1 MHGDASAAI
10 GDSYETG
17 DSSFAFETLDGNQLQ
32 LRMLHWNEY
41 SGLCLG
47 LVTTAETNTSA
58 DTPFGQM
65 RGREQEIELSFGG
78 SNSDV
83 NVRVATDWT
92 EIGYDLVRVCL
103 RVSEQQYAD
112 RGDWPR
118 QHNWA
123 AATIGELVE
132 TYEIRVRI
140 GEPQ

>member
-1 MHGDASAAI
+1 
-10 GDSYETG
+10 
-17 DSSFAFETLDGNQLQ
+17 
-32 LRMLHWNEY
+32 
-41 SGLCLG
+41 
-47 LVTTAETNTSA
+47 
-58 DTPFGQM
+58 M